1 MLGLPSSAH
10 HQRAGEKGEVHGA
23 VLAHGQQPA
32 CDAGAWMLSG
42 LDRACRWNNLL
53 GGGLEVDLSLLL
65 MLERGGERAA
75 GSPFPTP
82 RCISWWHIAQRRL
95 C

>member
-10 HQRAGEKGEVHGA
+10 HQRAGEKGEVRGA

-53 GGGLEVDLSLLL
+53 GGGLEVDFKFAVDV
-65 MLERGGERAA
+65 GEGR
-75 GSPFPTP
+75 
-82 RCISWWHIAQRRL
+82 
-95 C
+95 